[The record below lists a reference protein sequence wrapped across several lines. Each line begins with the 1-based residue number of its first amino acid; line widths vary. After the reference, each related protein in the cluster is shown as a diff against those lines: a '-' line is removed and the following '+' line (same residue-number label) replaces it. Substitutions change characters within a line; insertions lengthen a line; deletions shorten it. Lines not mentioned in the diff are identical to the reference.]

1 MSRCERTPPAATP
14 VGEMLRT
21 QSSPDVSATQKPTD
35 CGTSKITSRNKNK
48 RQRPNPSPEAKT
60 VCEKASQSFEERIM
74 DMLMSWKKEQDS
86 LLKRLTSDM
95 TEIKQQIKDMQKS
108 YTETEKWRDYMD
120 VEYESMKLTIAT
132 LDKERLEQRDYIA
145 ELEKKVEDLQ
155 TSARSS
161 SIEIRNVAS
170 SESESTADLTNIVIK
185 TCSAI
190 QEDLP
195 LHKENGKIKKDKE
208 IRNWRD
214 IRRGRE
220 GYARARMEISTGDV
234 LRVESN
240 AMNMERLRRWED
252 WMQKKRLS

>member
-48 RQRPNPSPEAKT
+48 RLRPNPSPEAKT

-190 QEDLP
+190 QLITP
-195 LHKENGKIKKDKE
+195 L
-208 IRNWRD
+208 
-214 IRRGRE
+214 
-220 GYARARMEISTGDV
+220 
-234 LRVESN
+234 
-240 AMNMERLRRWED
+240 
-252 WMQKKRLS
+252 